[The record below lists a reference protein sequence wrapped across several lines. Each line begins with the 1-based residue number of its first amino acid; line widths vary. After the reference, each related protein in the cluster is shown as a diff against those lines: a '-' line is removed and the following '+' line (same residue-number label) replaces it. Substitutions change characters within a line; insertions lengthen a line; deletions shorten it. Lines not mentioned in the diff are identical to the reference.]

1 MTTIIK
7 TPDIRSYR
15 IQPALRAIILTEL
28 LVPLALL
35 VFGAYHGVLQV
46 LYRAGAI
53 RATSFAGIDYYQGLT
68 AHGVIN
74 AIVLTTMFAVALGH
88 ALVSQELES
97 PLSILGAGLSLAL
110 MLIGAVMAAAMI
122 FMGKATVLYTF
133 YPPLKAHP
141 IFYIGLALFIVGS
154 WIALFTWIPV
164 YLSWRKNHPGKKTP
178 LAVVGMFATFIVWQM
193 ATLPVAYEVL
203 VMLLP
208 WSLGWTPGVNV
219 VLSRTLFWFF
229 GHPLVYFWL
238 LPIYVLYY
246 TMLPRL
252 AGGKLFSDFAGRVSF
267 MAFIVLSC
275 PLGLHHQFADPG
287 ISSTWKG
294 IQTVLTLMV
303 AIPSMLTAFTLAASL
318 EHAAHQRGGSGLFGW
333 WKKLPYFDQKN
344 WLFPYLF
351 CGLVIFLF
359 GGITGI
365 INASYSMNS
374 VIHNTAWLPAHFHL
388 TVAGPVFLGI
398 LGMSLFL
405 ITGLLNKP
413 VAAIPTVLAI
423 PYIWMLGTFTF
434 STGLF
439 IGGLRGEPRRTNL
452 GLTYLNPASP
462 SYRPDWWISTHIGA
476 IGGVIMGFA
485 ILLYFIVLIRSLLAP
500 TLKNAVPFTIPMS
513 EAYHDENIASV
524 RNFAPWVTVA
534 VLLCVAAYYV
544 PVRDIIRSKYQPAPA
559 YAPGSAVPIAN
570 VR

>member
-1 MTTIIK
+1 MTTTAGTHA
-7 TPDIRSYR
+7 TPM
-15 IQPALRAIILTEL
+15 QPSLRAIILTEL

-53 RATSFAGIDYYQGLT
+53 RATSFGGIDYYQGLT

-97 PLSILGAGLSLAL
+97 PLSIFGAGLSLGL

-122 FMGKATVLYTF
+122 FLGKATVLYTF

-141 IFYIGLALFIVGS
+141 IFYLGLALFIVGS

-164 YLSWRKNHPGKKTP
+164 YLRWRKSHPGQKTP
-178 LAVVGMFATFIVWQM
+178 LAVVGMFATFIIWQM

-252 AGGKLFSDFAGRVSF
+252 AGGKLFSDFAGRLSF

-287 ISSTWKG
+287 IPASWKAV
-294 IQTVLTLMV
+294 QTVLTLMV

-333 WKKLPYFDQKN
+333 WKALPYFSHEN

-365 INASYSMNS
+365 INASYNMNS
-374 VIHNTAWLPAHFHL
+374 VIHNTAWIPAHFHL

-413 VAAIPTVLAI
+413 VAAIPTALAV
-423 PYIWMLGTFTF
+423 PYIWMIGTFTF

-485 ILLYFIVLIRSLLAP
+485 ILLYFVVLIRSLLAP
-500 TLKNAVPFTIPMS
+500 ARVNVAPFTIPLS
-513 EAYHDENIASV
+513 EAYHDENVASV
-524 RNFAPWVTVA
+524 RNFTPWVTVA
-534 VLLCVAAYYV
+534 VVLCVAAYYV
-544 PVRDIIRSKYQPAPA
+544 PMRDIIRSKYQPAPA
-559 YAPGSAVPIAN
+559 YSPGSAVPLAN